1 MVLVRYAT
9 DSPVQLLGSPT
20 DCVSV
25 LFMPIFGSGVVGS
38 RVGGPLQYSVSPGF
52 GFTRAYSFAINNVYK
67 LIQDILLPPQPL
79 AFAYY
84 PFYNLYIHLILF
96 SFIEIMPYFRR

>member
-1 MVLVRYAT
+1 MAF
-9 DSPVQLLGSPT
+9 
-20 DCVSV
+20 CNIVSAPD
-25 LFMPIFGSGVVGS
+25 L
-38 RVGGPLQYSVSPGF
+38 GF
-52 GFTRAYSFAINNVYK
+52 GGLETRAYSFTINNVYK